1 MDIYGVV
8 SCDSELPIYQIK
20 PENSNKLVKT
30 IDRNLL
36 LKCNKSPFDNKN
48 LNLKKFALASKTSL
62 FGKTSSHYNSESE
75 NETKRDTCTH

>member
-48 LNLKKFALASKTSL
+48 LNLKNFALASKTSL
-62 FGKTSSHYNSESE
+62 FGKKIITL
-75 NETKRDTCTH
+75 

>member
-75 NETKRDTCTH
+75 NKTKRDT

>member
-20 PENSNKLVKT
+20 PENSNKPVKT

-75 NETKRDTCTH
+75 NETKRDT